1 MQNAK
6 LRKKTSGLDSQVFVE
21 AEKFFEQM
29 RDFSHSVAQRAYEF
43 FEARGCDPGHEQE
56 DWFRA
61 ETEVMRSVP
70 LEIIEGD
77 EQIIVR
83 AETPGFAVDEVHA
96 CVESNR
102 LMLSGAASQSQEIKP
117 TEKVYSE
124 FHPRRFCRS
133 LELPA
138 EIEPANAT
146 AVLKDGILELKLTKA
161 PKPDAVDIEVK
172 SV

>member
-6 LRKKTSGLDSQVFVE
+6 LRKKTNVLDSQVFVE

-61 ETEVMRSVP
+61 ETELMRSVP

-83 AETPGFAVDEVHA
+83 VETPGFAVDEVHA

-102 LMLSGAASQSQEIKP
+102 LMLSSAASQSQEIKP

-124 FHPRRFCRS
+124 F
-133 LELPA
+133 LPA

-146 AVLKDGILELKLTKA
+146 AVLKDGILELKLTKT
-161 PKPDAVDIEVK
+161 PKPDAVNIEVK